1 MGGSE
6 GNDCVE
12 MVTIDPPTGEDDE
25 LNSKLFHVDC
35 WFTFK
40 KVYANWMRQNVF
52 LGVMTL

>member
-25 LNSKLFHVDC
+25 LNSNFFMLTVGSHLKGF
-35 WFTFK
+35 
-40 KVYANWMRQNVF
+40 YANCMRQNVF

>member
-12 MVTIDPPTGEDDE
+12 MVTIDPPTGEDDK
-25 LNSKLFHVDC
+25 LNSKLLHVDC

-40 KVYANWMRQNVF
+40 RVYANWMRQNVF

>member
-12 MVTIDPPTGEDDE
+12 MVTIDLPTGEDDE
-25 LNSKLFHVDC
+25 LNSKLLHVDC

-40 KVYANWMRQNVF
+40 RVYANCMRQNVF
-52 LGVMTL
+52 